1 MPLVHGISHVAFVT
15 ADLDRSAAFYRDV
28 FGASL
33 VEEEETPFGRV
44 GIILLGA
51 GTGLNVFEVTDN
63 PHATGRPTMFDRGHV
78 DHFGL
83 DATDADAFW
92 ALHDRL
98 VADGH
103 STGEVTDF
111 GPVIGFDFTD
121 PDGMR
126 CEVNLVL
133 DPSLADGHA
142 PRPYA
147 SATR

>member
-1 MPLVHGISHVAFVT
+1 MPLVKGISHVAVMT
-15 ADLDRSAAFYRDV
+15 ADLDRSAAFYCDV

-33 VEEEETPFGRV
+33 VEQEDTPFGRV
-44 GIILLGA
+44 GIIRLGA
-51 GTGLNVFEVTDN
+51 GSGLNLFEVTGN
-63 PHATGRPTMFDRGHV
+63 AHAAGQPTMFDRGHL

-83 DATDADAFW
+83 EVADVDAFW

-98 VADGH
+98 VAEGH

-133 DPSLADGHA
+133 DPTLAGGHA
-142 PRPYA
+142 PQPYA
-147 SATR
+147 SAAR